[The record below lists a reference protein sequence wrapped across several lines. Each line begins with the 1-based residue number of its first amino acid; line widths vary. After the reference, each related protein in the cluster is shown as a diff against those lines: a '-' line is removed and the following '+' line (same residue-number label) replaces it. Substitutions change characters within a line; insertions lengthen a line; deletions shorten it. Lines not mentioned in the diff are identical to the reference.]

1 VWRHFALPFEET
13 QARVLVATCCRM
25 LGDDATA
32 ALELE
37 AACELLA
44 GLEAKP
50 ALEQARFALGPTG
63 RSAYGLTRRELEV
76 LELLASGLTNP
87 TIAERL
93 HVTTRTVDTHVSRIL
108 RKLGVPTRAA
118 ATAFAH
124 RHGLV

>member
-1 VWRHFALPFEET
+1 M
-13 QARVLVATCCRM
+13 LVATCCRT

-44 GLEAKP
+44 ALGAKP
-50 ALEQARFALGPTG
+50 ALAQARAVPGP
-63 RSAYGLTRRELEV
+63 AYHTAHGLTRRELEV
-76 LELLASGLTNP
+76 LKLLASGLTNR

-108 RKLGVPTRAA
+108 SKLGVPTRAA